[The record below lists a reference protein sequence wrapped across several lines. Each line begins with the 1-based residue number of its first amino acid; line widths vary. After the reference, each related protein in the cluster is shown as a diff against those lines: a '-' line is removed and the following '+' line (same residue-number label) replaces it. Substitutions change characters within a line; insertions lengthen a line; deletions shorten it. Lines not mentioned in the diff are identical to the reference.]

1 MTVNKSFWDNPKE
14 KLVNHLNMIFKK
26 YLNKYIIFVYLSTFK
41 VFYSS
46 NVVNIMVFI
55 FAFKWHK

>member
-1 MTVNKSFWDNPKE
+1 
-14 KLVNHLNMIFKK
+14 MIFKK

-55 FAFKWHK
+55 FVFKWHK